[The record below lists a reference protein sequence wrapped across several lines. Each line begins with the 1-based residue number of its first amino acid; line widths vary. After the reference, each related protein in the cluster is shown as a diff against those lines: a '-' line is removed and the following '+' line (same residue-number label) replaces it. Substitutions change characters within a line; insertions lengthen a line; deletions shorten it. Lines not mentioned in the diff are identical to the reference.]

1 MASSEVEIMN
11 RALVAC
17 GVSMIT
23 SATEDTQ
30 EARVAA
36 LQYPNARDT
45 VLQAHPWQEA
55 IKRTSLAQ
63 LATAPD
69 FGFSYRFALPTDFL
83 RLIDLEAVESAFEIE
98 NGELLIDDSA
108 VNIIYIHKLTS
119 VPKMK
124 PGLQEAIAARLAFE
138 ICMPL
143 TRDPERSTALFE
155 VYGYKVSEARFVN
168 AAGGPDRRLEARGW
182 VQGRYTGGVDE
193 TFRKISAS

>member
-30 EARVAA
+30 EARITA

-83 RLIDLEAVESAFEIE
+83 RLIDLEAAESAFEIE
-98 NGELLIDDSA
+98 NGELLIDDST

-124 PGLQEAIAARLAFE
+124 PGLQEAIVSRLAFE

-143 TRDPERSTALFE
+143 TRDPERSISLWQ
-155 VYGYKVSEARFVN
+155 VYSQKVSEARFVN